1 VQIPQNGS
9 RDEQQ
14 ISLNPDEHK
23 LYRLQTRLEAARLVS
38 ARPLGGA
45 PAMTVN
51 SQITTE
57 TIDFTPSDVRDDDAF
72 CVEQVGDLW
81 VIIPSPRVESLQ
93 WELIEEASELLV
105 APFCKLEGPQVV
117 VDLKEVDYFGSVFL
131 SLLLRIERCVRRSA
145 GAMAVCGASP
155 RARELLRITNLDT
168 IWAIYD
174 DRSEALA
181 ALRTD

>member
-1 VQIPQNGS
+1 MTVKAQIPT
-9 RDEQQ
+9 E
-14 ISLNPDEHK
+14 
-23 LYRLQTRLEAARLVS
+23 
-38 ARPLGGA
+38 
-45 PAMTVN
+45 
-51 SQITTE
+51 TTE
-57 TIDFTPSDVRDDDAF
+57 FKPTEMTDDDAF
-72 CVEQVGDLW
+72 CVEQVGDVW

-105 APFCKLEGPQVV
+105 APFCKMEGPQVV

-131 SLLLRIERCVRRSA
+131 SLLLRVERCVRRSA
-145 GAMAVCGASP
+145 GSMAVCGASP

>member
-1 VQIPQNGS
+1 MNVKSQ
-9 RDEQQ
+9 
-14 ISLNPDEHK
+14 
-23 LYRLQTRLEAARLVS
+23 VS
-38 ARPLGGA
+38 A
-45 PAMTVN
+45 
-51 SQITTE
+51 E
-57 TIDFTPSDVRDDDAF
+57 TIELKHSVMTDEDAF
-72 CVEQVGDLW
+72 CVEQIGDVW
-81 VIIPSPRVESLQ
+81 VIVPSPRIESLQ

-105 APFCKLEGPQVV
+105 APFCKREGPQVV

-131 SLLLRIERCVRRSA
+131 SLLLRVERCVRRSA